1 MRIFKTRYFDKWAAK
16 EGIGNAA
23 LISAVAEI
31 GRELISYS
39 EKALNQLVKAGALLE
54 VSSDE

>member
-1 MRIFKTRYFDKWAAK
+1 MRIFKTRYFNKWPAK

-23 LISAVAEI
+23 LISAVGEI